1 MRVGD
6 VLDGRYELVERLGQG
21 GFGVVWRA
29 FDTRMRRQVA
39 VKVIGHHGE
48 DQQKAALRFVREA
61 CAAGN
66 LSHPHIVTVHDLGEG
81 ELAGRQ
87 VTFLVMELLT
97 GRTLT
102 AVLRAGLPDPVRS
115 LTWGRQICDA
125 LAAAHDAGMVH
136 RDIKPDNIMV
146 TGAGVV
152 KVLDF
157 GIAQLDTGAG
167 GLTTTGT
174 VIGSPA
180 YMAPERWTGGRVDG
194 RADLYAFGCVLVEL
208 CTGARPFAGDSTP
221 VLMYQHLNEPPPAL
235 DPAQFGLPAEVAG
248 LVAELLAKDPADRP
262 ADARAVERRLA
273 VLAERYAAQ
282 APEAG
287 PAGPVPT
294 ATVLD
299 RPGPAVAPPVVPPPA
314 EPPVAVPM
322 PAPVPLPPQSG
333 PSVPAVPSSVPA
345 APSSVPSSVPVPP
358 AGPPAPAAPPPA
370 GPVLPPLTTPPVTAP
385 PAAADA
391 VRAAL
396 RERRSAAFRAATA
409 GESAAALQ
417 SVAQDAVLA
426 LGATDRDT
434 LATWR
439 DFTWYLS
446 RAGDLDG
453 AIRLLTAV
461 VEDMRLALGPADPDT
476 LSARYHL
483 TWCIGES
490 GETVTAVR
498 QLTQLLPD
506 LHAVWGG
513 HDARVLKARHDLA
526 VYAANRGDLD
536 GAVLQLRTLLPDLA
550 RSLGEQHPTTVQAWH
565 DLAGYQQRLAQPARR
580 SRTVRRARIGRE
592 EAVVLVRRLL
602 AWDFASDQEAN
613 ACLNALERGTGI
625 KGVGDWILSAPDHVT
640 AEDLVEE
647 LLNP

>member
-29 FDTRMRRQVA
+29 FDTRMQRQVA

-87 VTFLVMELLT
+87 VTFLVMELLI
-97 GRTLT
+97 GHTLT

-146 TGAGVV
+146 TEAGVV

-208 CTGARPFAGDSTP
+208 CTGARPFTGDSTP

-248 LVAELLAKDPADRP
+248 LVAELLAKDPEDRP

-282 APEAG
+282 AAAAE

-299 RPGPAVAPPVVPPPA
+299 RPVLPAASPAASPAMPPVAPPVAPPPA
-314 EPPVAVPM
+314 ER
-322 PAPVPLPPQSG
+322 PAPVP
-333 PSVPAVPSSVPA
+333 
-345 APSSVPSSVPVPP
+345 APVPVPP
-358 AGPPAPAAPPPA
+358 QPGPSAAAAPPVPAAAPALPA

-396 RERRSAAFRAATA
+396 RERRTAAFRAATA

-417 SVAQDAVLA
+417 SVAQDAVVA

-453 AIRLLTAV
+453 AIRLLTVV

-490 GETVTAVR
+490 GETVTAIR

-550 RSLGEQHPTTVQAWH
+550 RALGEQHPTTVQAWH
-565 DLAGYQQRLAQPARR
+565 DLSGYQQRLAQPARR

-647 LLNP
+647 LLSP

>member
-1 MRVGD
+1 MVGD
-6 VLDGRYELVERLGQG
+6 VLDGRYELMERLGQG

-29 FDTRMRRQVA
+29 LDTRMRRQVA
-39 VKVIGHHGE
+39 VKVISHHGE

-81 ELAGRQ
+81 ELGGRQ
-87 VTFLVMELLT
+87 VTYLVMELLS

-102 AVLRAGLPDPVRS
+102 AVLRAGLPDPEQS
-115 LTWGRQICDA
+115 LRWGREICSA

-146 TGAGVV
+146 TEAGTL

-157 GIAQLDTGAG
+157 GIAQLDVGAG

-174 VIGSPA
+174 IVGSPA

-194 RADLYAFGCVLVEL
+194 RADLYAFGCVLLEL
-208 CTGARPFAGDSTP
+208 CTGARPFGGDSTP

-235 DPAQFGLPAEVAG
+235 DPAPFGLPAGVAA

-273 VLAERYAAQ
+273 ALAERRAEAA
-282 APEAG
+282 
-287 PAGPVPT
+287 PAVPPAAAT
-294 ATVLD
+294 PTVLD
-299 RPGPAVAPPVVPPPA
+299 RPLPPPPAAPPSAPPVPVAPA
-314 EPPVAVPM
+314 SAAPTPTAPPV
-322 PAPVPLPPQSG
+322 
-333 PSVPAVPSSVPA
+333 
-345 APSSVPSSVPVPP
+345 P
-358 AGPPAPAAPPPA
+358 AGPPASALAAPPADAPRPA
-370 GPVLPPLTTPPVTAP
+370 HPPVLSPLTTPPVTAP
-385 PAAADA
+385 PAANEA

-396 RERRSAAFRAATA
+396 RERRTAAHRAATA
-409 GESAAALQ
+409 GESAIQLQ
-417 SVAQDAVLA
+417 AVARDSVVA

-434 LATWR
+434 LNAWR

-453 AIRLLTAV
+453 AIRLLTTV
-461 VEDMRLALGPADPDT
+461 VEDMRLALGQTDPDT
-476 LSARYHL
+476 LAARYHL

-490 GETVTAVR
+490 GETVSAIR
-498 QLTQLLPD
+498 RLTQLLPD
-506 LHAVWGG
+506 LHAAWGG

-550 RSLGEQHPTTVQAWH
+550 RALGEQHPTTVQAWH
-565 DLAGYQQRLAQPARR
+565 DLSAYQQRLAQPARR
-580 SRTVRRARIGRE
+580 SRAARKVRIGQA
-592 EAVVLVRRLL
+592 EALALVRRLL
-602 AWDFASDQEAN
+602 AWDFASDQEAD
-613 ACLNALERGTGI
+613 ACLTALERGTGI

-647 LLNP
+647 IFGP

>member
-1 MRVGD
+1 MTVGD
-6 VLDGRYELVERLGQG
+6 VLDGRYELLERLGQG

-39 VKVIGHHGE
+39 VKVIGHHGG

-81 ELAGRQ
+81 ELGGRQ
-87 VTFLVMELLT
+87 VTYLVMELLT

-102 AVLRAGLPDPVRS
+102 AVLRAGLPDPVQS
-115 LTWGRQICDA
+115 LRWGRQICSA

-146 TGAGVV
+146 TEAGTL

-157 GIAQLDTGAG
+157 GIAQLDVGAG

-208 CTGARPFAGDSTP
+208 CTGVRPFSGDSTP

-235 DPAQFGLPAEVAG
+235 DPAQFGLPGEVAA
-248 LVAELLAKDPADRP
+248 LVTELLAKDPADRP
-262 ADARAVERRLA
+262 ADARSVERRLA
-273 VLAERYAAQ
+273 ALAQRRTAEGAAA
-282 APEAG
+282 APA
-287 PAGPVPT
+287 PAPA

-299 RPGPAVAPPVVPPPA
+299 RPAPPPPSMPPPPSTPSTA
-314 EPPVAVPM
+314 PAPPLAPPPTPPVAQPRAEVP
-322 PAPVPLPPQSG
+322 
-333 PSVPAVPSSVPA
+333 
-345 APSSVPSSVPVPP
+345 
-358 AGPPAPAAPPPA
+358 
-370 GPVLPPLTTPPVTAP
+370 PVLPPLTTPPVTAP
-385 PAAADA
+385 PAAANDT

-409 GESAAALQ
+409 GESAIQLQ
-417 SVAQDAVLA
+417 AVARESVVA

-434 LATWR
+434 LCAWR

-453 AIRLLTAV
+453 AIRLLSTV
-461 VEDMRLALGPADPDT
+461 VEDMRLALGQTDPDT
-476 LSARYHL
+476 LAARYHL
-483 TWCIGES
+483 SWCIGES
-490 GETVTAVR
+490 GETVTAIR
-498 QLTQLLPD
+498 RLSELLPD
-506 LHAVWGG
+506 MHAIWGG

-526 VYAANRGDLD
+526 VYAANRGDLE

-550 RSLGEQHPTTVQAWH
+550 RALGEQHPTTVQAWH

-580 SRTVRRARIGRE
+580 PRASRRMKISPL
-592 EAVVLVRRLL
+592 EAVVLIRRLL

-647 LLNP
+647 LFGP

>member
-1 MRVGD
+1 MKVGD
-6 VLDGRYELVERLGQG
+6 LLDGRYELVERLGQG

-39 VKVIGHHGE
+39 VKVIGYHGA

-66 LSHPHIVTVHDLGEG
+66 LSHPHIVTVHDLGES
-81 ELAGRQ
+81 ELGGRQ
-87 VTFLVMELLT
+87 VTFLVMELLG

-102 AVLRAGLPDPVRS
+102 DVLRAGLPDPAQS
-115 LTWGRQICDA
+115 LSWGRQICDA

-146 TGAGVV
+146 TEAGTV

-208 CTGARPFAGDSTP
+208 CTGARPFSGDSTP

-235 DPAQFGLPAEVAG
+235 DPAQFGLPPEVAA
-248 LVAELLAKDPADRP
+248 LVTELLAKDPADRP
-262 ADARAVERRLA
+262 ADARTVERRLA
-273 VLAERYAAQ
+273 ALARRW
-282 APEAG
+282 APDG
-287 PAGPVPT
+287 PAAPPRPT
-294 ATVLD
+294 PTVLD
-299 RPGPAVAPPVVPPPA
+299 RPTP
-314 EPPVAVPM
+314 
-322 PAPVPLPPQSG
+322 PAPVP
-333 PSVPAVPSSVPA
+333 PAR
-345 APSSVPSSVPVPP
+345 PP
-358 AGPPAPAAPPPA
+358 APPLAQPLAPPAAPPAAPALPPRPGA
-370 GPVLPPLTTPPVTAP
+370 GPVAEAVLPPLTTPPVTAP
-385 PAAADA
+385 PGPADA

-396 RERRSAAFRAATA
+396 SERRDAACRAATA
-409 GESAAALQ
+409 GESAVRLQ
-417 SVAQDAVLA
+417 ELARDCVVA

-434 LATWR
+434 LCTWR

-446 RAGDLDG
+446 RSGDLDG
-453 AIRLLTAV
+453 AIRLLTTV
-461 VEDMRLALGPADPDT
+461 VEDMRLALGATDPDT
-476 LSARYHL
+476 LGARYHL

-490 GETVTAVR
+490 GETVTAIR
-498 QLTQLLPD
+498 QLSQLLPD
-506 LHAVWGG
+506 MHAAWGG

-550 RSLGEQHPTTVQAWH
+550 RALGEQHPTTVQAWQ
-565 DLAGYQQRLAQPARR
+565 DLSAYQQRLARPARR
-580 SRTVRRARIGRE
+580 VRVARRAKISPV

-613 ACLNALERGTGI
+613 ACLTALERGTGI
-625 KGVGDWILSAPDHVT
+625 KSIGDWILAAPDHVS

-647 LLNP
+647 LFGP